1 MMILLTIASNTILVT
16 TNTDKQILRFKKPE
30 LGSTDLLILD
40 ETEKQI
46 QKEEM
51 KKVIKKIFNN
61 EEENFAESLFG
72 QTQGNLNLIFLFFNH

>member
-61 EEENFAESLFG
+61 EEA
-72 QTQGNLNLIFLFFNH
+72 

>member
-61 EEENFAESLFG
+61 EEENFAETLFG